1 MRRSFLLIIFL
12 LIVGGFYLLKD
23 KTANPNQNW
32 RPEEMA
38 AINPENATFTF
49 DDGSVTLSGG
59 LGIKKDNEGGFSET
73 VELLEERATGD
84 LNADGKDDA
93 IVLLAR
99 SGGGSGVFI
108 YAAAYI
114 SGPVNYKGTNAIFL
128 GDRISPQS
136 IKIASGIATVNFL
149 DRNPD
154 EAFAAEPT
162 VPRSQE
168 FVYKDGAF
176 RER

>member
-1 MRRSFLLIIFL
+1 MKKLLFLIIVAAG
-12 LIVGGFYLLKD
+12 LIFYF
-23 KTANPNQNW
+23 TRSPESASTPNTD
-32 RPEEMA
+32 PIGSAE
-38 AINPENATFTF
+38 INPSNATFSF
-49 DDGSVTLSGG
+49 DDGSVTLTNGTG
-59 LGIKKDNEGGFSET
+59 EKEDEETGFKET
-73 VELLEERATGD
+73 VEILEERAIGD
-84 LNADGKDDA
+84 LNADGKNDA
-93 IVLLAR
+93 VLLLAR

-136 IKIASGIATVNFL
+136 ITIANGIATVRFL

-162 VPRSQE
+162 MPKDEQ
-168 FVYKDGAF
+168 FVYRDGAF
-176 RER
+176 REH